1 MNEMEKNSQYTF
13 SNFKDVSESRI
24 KMLSGLQNKGKKK
37 EEKENR
43 NLDSRKVKLS

>member
-1 MNEMEKNSQYTF
+1 MNEMEKNSRYTF

-37 EEKENR
+37 RREGK
-43 NLDSRKVKLS
+43 